1 MKLLLVFAI
10 LVALGLAACAIRAR
24 ADVRMTSPLALPMLR
39 MEGAADGL
47 LAQRVIDR
55 EWGIS
60 DDSTYREVSVPG
72 WKSEGWSLGLSAAIP
87 GAGQLYAGESSGWL
101 YLLAESAGWVG
112 RMLERRRADQRYDD
126 LVRFAGDPT
135 DSTAAFSFARFSE
148 RSGGTA
154 DALVA
159 LWSGDRNAYYRAL
172 GENPAYAAGF
182 TGPSPTDEYTTYS
195 NLMATHDSALHGAT
209 ILEGM
214 LILNH
219 MVSAFDALR
228 AARVN
233 NIPLREQ
240 YHLELGERWR
250 HGGPEL
256 RAAVVR
262 RF

>member
-1 MKLLLVFAI
+1 MKLLLVLAI
-10 LVALGLAACAIRAR
+10 LLALGLVPGASQAR
-24 ADVRMTSPLALPMLR
+24 ADVRMTSPLALSTLR
-39 MEGAADGL
+39 LEGPADGL

-60 DDSTYREVSVPG
+60 DDSTYREVNVPG
-72 WKSEGWSLGLSAAIP
+72 WKSEGWALGLSAAVP

-112 RMLERRRADQRYDD
+112 RMLEHRRADQRFDD

-135 DSTAAFSFARFSE
+135 DSTSAFSFARYLE
-148 RSGGTA
+148 RTGGTP
-154 DALVA
+154 DALVT

-172 GENPAYAAGF
+172 AENPTYAAGF
-182 TGPSPTDEYTTYS
+182 TGLRPGDEYATYS
-195 NLMATHDSALHGAT
+195 DLMASHDSALHGAT
-209 ILEGM
+209 VLEGL